1 MWAED
6 KELLGAIDALVNA
19 SQPECDQ
26 LMEILHDRKILDN
39 PQMISIYALG
49 VFANEYNVLR
59 NTGYEKTETP
69 SMEVLVELIVNSHLA
84 VQKDEK
90 LQNVAASLMVNK
102 VDQAVEE
109 NVG

>member
-59 NTGYEKTETP
+59 NNYEKTETP

-102 VDQAVEE
+102 VDKAVEE